1 MDLYGHA
8 LCSTLTASSL
18 AATLITIICVV
29 LTLKV
34 NALKEANVGWISAV
48 VLLVVVLLIPTIIIW
63 RQPQSNARLNF
74 KVSAASGSLLS
85 PSLWTR
91 GWCRICQGLLL
102 GFHHPEMPRAWSHSS
117 VRRSPWSGSTQVA
130 EHLQPQLGP
139 SGTADVAPL
148 VPCRYLSSRSCR
160 SSASSLTSC

>member
-1 MDLYGHA
+1 MDLYSHT

-48 VLLVVVLLIPTIIIW
+48 VLLVVVLLVPTIIIW

-130 EHLQPQLGP
+130 EHLQPQLGL
-139 SGTADVAPL
+139 GMADVAPL